1 MTGYTIAQAS
11 HKTGLSAYTLRYYE
25 DIGLLEPVERAANGH
40 RRYSDDDLGRISF
53 LLKLR
58 NTGMSLDD
66 MLQFVQLYREGDE
79 SAELRHAMLSEHR
92 KRVQAQMQSLQE
104 TLDYI
109 DYKLAMY
116 ADQQESCLLKRQ
128 AEREQAA
135 Q

>member
-11 HKTGLSAYTLRYYE
+11 QKTGLSTYTLRYYE

-40 RRYSDDDLGRISF
+40 RRYSDDDLGRVSF

-58 NTGMSLDD
+58 DTGMSLED
-66 MLQFVQLYREGDE
+66 MQQFVQLYREGDE
-79 SAELRHAMLSEHR
+79 SAALRHAMLSEHR
-92 KRVQAQMQSLQE
+92 QRVQARMEALQE

-116 ADQQESCLLKRQ
+116 ANQQDSCLLETQ
-128 AEREQAA
+128 AERERTS
-135 Q
+135 